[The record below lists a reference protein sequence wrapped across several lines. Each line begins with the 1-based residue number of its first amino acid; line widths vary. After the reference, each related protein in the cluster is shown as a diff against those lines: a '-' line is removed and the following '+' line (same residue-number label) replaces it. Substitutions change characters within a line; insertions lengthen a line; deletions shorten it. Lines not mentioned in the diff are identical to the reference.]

1 MCGKASSCYRFAK
14 ASNLDKFTTLLFVK
28 SLRLRLSNLLTALA
42 VDAVYARCRKSGGQQ
57 HKCFLE
63 YAKRCVN
70 AKHIVTKVTRLDICH
85 TKVLLLKYPSLKVV
99 QLMRDPRGIV
109 NSRLSRTRWYPVSE
123 KSNDTKRI
131 ENIQVLCSK
140 MRSDIE
146 GAREL
151 AREFPNRVR
160 IIQYED
166 IVQTYEKRNALY
178 RYIGVTALKGHH
190 PIPQLVSTI
199 PTAGPYS
206 FRNQMS
212 QSTLYIVQKHCSD
225 VIQILGLRVFRSYD
239 EMKNVS
245 IQVQVRTKLPYAL

>member
-1 MCGKASSCYRFAK
+1 MS
-14 ASNLDKFTTLLFVK
+14 
-28 SLRLRLSNLLTALA
+28 TAFQ
-42 VDAVYARCRKSGGQQ
+42 VDAAYARCKKSDGQQ
-57 HKCFLE
+57 QKCYLE
-63 YAKRCVN
+63 YANKCAK
-70 AKHIVTKVTRLDICH
+70 AKHIVTKIIRLDICH

-109 NSRLSRTRWYPVSE
+109 NSRVNRTDWYPVSE

-131 ENIQVLCSK
+131 ENNIQILCSK

-151 AREFPNRVR
+151 AREFPNRIR

-190 PIPQLVSTI
+190 PIPQLASTI

-245 IQVQVRTKLPYAL
+245 IQVQVRKKLPYAL